1 MNIKE
6 DKELNKKIIEELE
19 KEIKQCEDKARRER
33 LKSMLNKLK

>member
-19 KEIKQCEDKARRER
+19 KEIKLCEDTARRER
-33 LKSMLNKLK
+33 LKSMLNRLK

>member
-19 KEIKQCEDKARRER
+19 KEIKQCEDEERRER